1 MWSVGSPNSSRDARE
16 RIVVENGPSAR
27 PPVKEIMNVVYFI
40 IAFAFFLLGI
50 FLFAFA
56 FDVQGYQAVMFLGG
70 IAAISI
76 SLFIPFHIL
85 GHGEQR

>member
-1 MWSVGSPNSSRDARE
+1 
-16 RIVVENGPSAR
+16 
-27 PPVKEIMNVVYFI
+27 MNVFYFI

-56 FDVQGYQAVMFLGG
+56 FDVKDFEALLFVGG
-70 IAAISI
+70 IASISI
-76 SLFIPFHIL
+76 SRAIPFHIL

>member
-1 MWSVGSPNSSRDARE
+1 MHRTPSSQDT
-16 RIVVENGPSAR
+16 
-27 PPVKEIMNVVYFI
+27 MNVFYFI

-56 FDVQGYQAVMFLGG
+56 FNVPNYEALLFVGG
-70 IAAISI
+70 IASISI
-76 SLFIPFHIL
+76 ALIIPFHIL